1 MIWLS
6 LLPFALGL
14 AALWRRLRLTG
25 GFLAVRAG
33 LDLLRSLLAPLRDG
47 LPRPYQG
54 AAKALWLLTDV
65 APFLAPPAALL
76 ALLGRRRDGLA
87 FWGVLFAIVAWS
99 YPRLRGDALLLRF
112 YPSVYLT
119 SYAFA
124 WGCLVVR
131 LARTRGASMDARALL
146 FVVTMGALS
155 VISVLHNGHEAWW
168 VTWVTNGAGYVAV
181 LVLVSAPPRDGG
193 APSPCGKDAD
203 PPGPV

>member
-1 MIWLS
+1 MSWLS
-6 LLPFALGL
+6 LLPFGLGL
-14 AALWRRLRLTG
+14 LALRRRFRLTG
-25 GFLAVRAG
+25 GFLVVRAG

-65 APFLAPPAALL
+65 APFLAPPAALF
-76 ALLGRRRDGLA
+76 AILGRRRDGLA
-87 FWGVLFAIVAWS
+87 FWGVLFAIVAGS
-99 YPRLRGDALLLRF
+99 YPRLRGDDLLLRF

-124 WGCLVVR
+124 CGCLVAQ
-131 LARTRGASMDARALL
+131 LARTRGASIDAKALL

-155 VISVLHNGHEAWW
+155 VISVLRSGHEAWW
-168 VTWVTNGAGYVAV
+168 ATWITNGVGYAVV
-181 LVLVSAPPRDGG
+181 LVLVSARPRGGG
-193 APSPCGKDAD
+193 APSPCGKGAD

>member
-1 MIWLS
+1 MSWLS
-6 LLPFALGL
+6 LLPFGLGL
-14 AALWRRLRLTG
+14 LALRRRFRLTG
-25 GFLAVRAG
+25 GFLVVRAG

-65 APFLAPPAALL
+65 APFLAPPAALF

-87 FWGVLFAIVAWS
+87 FWGVLFAIVAGS
-99 YPRLRGDALLLRF
+99 YPRLRGDDLLLRF

-124 WGCLVVR
+124 WGCLVAQ
-131 LARTRGASMDARALL
+131 LARTRGASIDAKALL

-155 VISVLHNGHEAWW
+155 VISVLRSGHEAWW
-168 VTWVTNGAGYVAV
+168 ATWITNGVGYAVV
-181 LVLVSAPPRDGG
+181 LVLVSARPRGGG
-193 APSPCGKDAD
+193 APSPCGKGAD